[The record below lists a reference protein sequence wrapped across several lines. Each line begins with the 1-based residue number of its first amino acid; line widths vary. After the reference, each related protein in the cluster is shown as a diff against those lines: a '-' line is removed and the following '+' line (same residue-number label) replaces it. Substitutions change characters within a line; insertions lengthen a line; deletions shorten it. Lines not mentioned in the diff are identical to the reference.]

1 MARTEGV
8 KSGDGAGGRLAF
20 LVTAVLLGA
29 VVIIATGLEWG
40 ILSVNYRLVVSEP
53 GMGEWQGVVAF
64 VAAVAGMLV
73 IGFAMALG
81 RRAIAAMGALISGLV
96 IAAMAIAEVV
106 HLVTRPADIAA
117 VVRAGAA
124 AIPLKGYRMP
134 PIESSVGPGTWL
146 ALIAGLLLT
155 LVGLLS
161 VIIPAW
167 RSRRGTARGYI
178 A

>member
-40 ILSVNYRLVVSEP
+40 ILSVNSRLVVSEP
-53 GMGEWQGVVAF
+53 GMGEWQGVVAL

-124 AIPLKGYRMP
+124 AIPLKGYRKA

>member
-1 MARTEGV
+1 MSEL
-8 KSGDGAGGRLAF
+8 GGI
-20 LVTAVLLGA
+20 G
-29 VVIIATGLEWG
+29 
-40 ILSVNYRLVVSEP
+40 Y
-53 GMGEWQGVVAF
+53 
-64 VAAVAGMLV
+64 VAAGWVHETAR
-73 IGFAMALG
+73 AHALEMG
-81 RRAIAAMGALISGLV
+81 RHEAFIRNRLL
-96 IAAMAIAEVV
+96 AAMAIAEVV

-178 A
+178 G